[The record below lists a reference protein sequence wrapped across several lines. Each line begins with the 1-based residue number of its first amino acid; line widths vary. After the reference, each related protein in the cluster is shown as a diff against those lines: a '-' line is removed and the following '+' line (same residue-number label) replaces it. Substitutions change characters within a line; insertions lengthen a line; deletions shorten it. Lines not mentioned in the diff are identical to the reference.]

1 MMKSLYFSKNANRHH
16 PVAVEAVSL
25 AAGDGSL
32 ALLLLKLG
40 ISFPWLD
47 IRLNLKSLTFY
58 VYWHCSVTCTLFLL

>member
-1 MMKSLYFSKNANRHH
+1 MRLIFLHDDVMTSLYFSKNANRHH

-47 IRLNLKSLTFY
+47 ILLNLKSLTF
-58 VYWHCSVTCTLFLL
+58 

>member
-1 MMKSLYFSKNANRHH
+1 MKSLYFSKNANRHH

-47 IRLNLKSLTFY
+47 IRLNLKSLTF
-58 VYWHCSVTCTLFLL
+58 